1 MQHILWVTSLEAAP
15 DAVWAFEQKLKP
27 IFKNVLDLR
36 IALGE
41 QFTSADITPFA
52 VTSGTPFIMGLM
64 EDALSDARSSGKDSR
79 KTKNLL
85 ETAKTTSKANIVVAT
100 VGIGL
105 KQRISNPTCHEGGR
119 EDYVILAP
127 KVILQSTLTDLL
139 KPFDPLRKGQPIHLA
154 NLK

>member
-1 MQHILWVTSLEAAP
+1 MSLALDVNPEFLP
-15 DAVWAFEQKLKP
+15 TFEQKLIP
-27 IFKNVLDLR
+27 IFRATINLR
-36 IALGE
+36 TAVGE

-85 ETAKTTSKANIVVAT
+85 ETAKTASTADIVVAT

-119 EDYVILAP
+119 EDDVILAP

-139 KPFDPLRKGQPIHLA
+139 KPFDPLRKGQSIHPA